1 MSEFGP
7 VDILEWLDSL
17 PRTASGDER
26 HHEAILASL
35 LGYLLFRE
43 RNDWRYEKASL
54 ICLQSAVEGR
64 LKEFGDQ
71 PVQSGGDQK
80 ACSFCLRGQ
89 PEVRLAAGPDCFICD
104 VCVATLSEVFGAKSA

>member
-7 VDILEWLDSL
+7 VDILEWLGSL
-17 PRTASGDER
+17 PRTASGDQR

-54 ICLQSAVEGR
+54 ICLQSAIEGR

-71 PVQSGGDQK
+71 AVHLVLTKRRVPSAFEASRKSVWRQVRTALFAMPVS
-80 ACSFCLRGQ
+80 R
-89 PEVRLAAGPDCFICD
+89 R
-104 VCVATLSEVFGAKSA
+104 